1 MIHAL
6 RFANFFSFA
15 EQAEVSFVQDG
26 RLPEHDS
33 CYRSVRTGEQISK
46 LMAVV
51 GANGA
56 GKTNVIKALDFLCW
70 FASASFA
77 GSTGGPL
84 SIFPHLMSGTQ
95 VSRFELD
102 FEVADHLYRY
112 TLHLTRERVVYEC
125 LAHKT
130 SRLYSKLF
138 TRSWDTVAE
147 LEQIKQAG
155 FGMPSRQAERVKP
168 LASLLSTAEQFGVE
182 HAVRVVDALRR
193 CHSNVDAWGRV
204 AFSGARD
211 VLGVADFYA
220 KREVHRERMA
230 QLLRQWDFGLTD
242 VQIESH
248 RTVGKDGQ
256 DQELLLPV
264 GIHRDGEMEMRLPLV
279 SESSGTQAAFV
290 LLSRILPTLADGG
303 IVLLDELEADL
314 HPLMLEPILDLFISR
329 KTNPHNAQLVFTS
342 HALETL
348 NLLKKGQIL
357 LVEKNERC
365 RSEAWRLADM
375 EGVRSDDNFYA
386 KYMAGAYG
394 AVPIL

>member
-15 EQAEVSFVQDG
+15 DEAEVSFVQDG
-26 RLPEHDS
+26 RAPEHDS
-33 CYRSVRTGEQISK
+33 CVRFEPTGEQISK

-70 FASASFA
+70 FACASF
-77 GSTGGPL
+77 SERTGTPL
-84 SIFPHLMSGTQ
+84 SIRPHLMSGDE

-112 TLHLTRERVVYEC
+112 TLHLNPERVVYEC
-125 LAHKT
+125 LALKT

-138 TRSWDTVAE
+138 TRTWDATNGVE
-147 LEQIKQAG
+147 HVKQNG
-155 FGMPSRQAERVKP
+155 FGMPARQAERVKP

-182 HAVRVVDALRR
+182 HAVRVTGALRR

-220 KREVHRERMA
+220 ASEEHRLRMA
-230 QLLRQWDFGLTD
+230 ELLRQWDFGLHD
-242 VQIESH
+242 VQIESR
-248 RTVGKDGQ
+248 RTLGKDGK
-256 DQELLLPV
+256 EEAFLLPV
-264 GIHRDGEMEMRLPLV
+264 GIHRDGDVEMRLPLV
-279 SESSGTQAAFV
+279 AESSGTQAAFV
-290 LLSRILPTLADGG
+290 LLSRILPVLAEGG
-303 IVLLDELEADL
+303 IVLFDELEADL

-329 KTNPHNAQLVFTS
+329 KSNPHNAQLVFTS

-357 LVEKNERC
+357 LVEKNDRC

-375 EGVRSDDNFYA
+375 EGVRADDNFYA

-394 AVPIL
+394 AVPVF